1 VVNVC
6 DASKADRRMRY
17 LLFPTASGDVPVRIR
32 GSRAATNLSEFFRD
46 RDKLL
51 RGKMSGEKFEA
62 TWLGVRIAGQEVFAD
77 TAVIFHRANAGDMK
91 IENLYASTG
100 GVE

>member
-1 VVNVC
+1 
-6 DASKADRRMRY
+6 
-17 LLFPTASGDVPVRIR
+17 
-32 GSRAATNLSEFFRD
+32 
-46 RDKLL
+46 
-51 RGKMSGEKFEA
+51 MSAEKFEA
-62 TWLGVRIAGQEVFAD
+62 RWLGVRIAGQEVFAD